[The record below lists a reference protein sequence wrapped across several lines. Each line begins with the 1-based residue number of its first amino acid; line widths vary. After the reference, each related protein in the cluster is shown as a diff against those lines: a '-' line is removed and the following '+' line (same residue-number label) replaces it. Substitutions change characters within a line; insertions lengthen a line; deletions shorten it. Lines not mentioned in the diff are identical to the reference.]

1 MKSLVI
7 VESPTKARTIGRFLG
22 SDYTILASMGHIKD
36 LPKSKLGVDIEKN
49 FEPQYELMPS
59 KKRSIAEIKREGKNA
74 DRIILA
80 TDLDREGEAIA
91 SHIRDVLSEN
101 PKSQIPN
108 PKFARIVFHEITKE
122 AIEDALKSPRT
133 IDENLV
139 DAQTARRVLDRL
151 VGYKL
156 SPVLCISDAV
166 LLLVYFL

>member
-91 SHIRDVLSEN
+91 AHIAEILGKGKYE
-101 PKSQIPN
+101 
-108 PKFARIVFHEITKE
+108 RIVFHEITKE
-122 AIEDALKSPRT
+122 AIEDACFVAKSQTGLIGGPRT
-133 IDENLV
+133 IGC
-139 DAQTARRVLDRL
+139 ASLDSRTRA
-151 VGYKL
+151 G
-156 SPVLCISDAV
+156 D
-166 LLLVYFL
+166 

>member
-49 FEPQYELMPS
+49 FKPQYELMPS
-59 KKRSIAEIKREGKNA
+59 KKKSIAEIKREGKDA

-108 PKFARIVFHEITKE
+108 SKLFFTKQ
-122 AIEDALKSPRT
+122 
-133 IDENLV
+133 LV
-139 DAQTARRVLDRL
+139 TQ
-151 VGYKL
+151 
-156 SPVLCISDAV
+156 
-166 LLLVYFL
+166 

>member
-49 FEPQYELMPS
+49 FEPQYELMTS

-91 SHIRDVLSEN
+91 SHIRDALSSNE
-101 PKSQIPN
+101 KLKIKDE
-108 PKFARIVFHEITKE
+108 KFQRIVFHEITKE
-122 AIEDALKSPRT
+122 AID
-133 IDENLV
+133 
-139 DAQTARRVLDRL
+139 
-151 VGYKL
+151 
-156 SPVLCISDAV
+156 
-166 LLLVYFL
+166 